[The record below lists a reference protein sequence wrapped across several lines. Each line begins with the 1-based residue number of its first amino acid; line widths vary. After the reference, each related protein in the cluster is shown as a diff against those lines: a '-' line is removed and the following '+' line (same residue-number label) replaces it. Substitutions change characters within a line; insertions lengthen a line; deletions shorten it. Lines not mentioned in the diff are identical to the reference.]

1 MAEPT
6 ATISNV
12 AGTYPGGY
20 VFVSGGDLLTITGTT
35 LLDGP
40 LFSLSIDRYP
50 CTNYTFVNST
60 TVTCVAPAM
69 PSTGTYNVRAATNGN
84 GSAITI
90 SGTISIDF
98 LWDPSR
104 LENLV
109 GYFVVG
115 QANDGYTTVQN
126 GTVTDWCPRAGSID
140 NTFTVDHPVGVAVPP
155 EYASSAINGRPG
167 LKSLGV
173 RQMLSTLG
181 SAAPYSVSVVAQV
194 SALPAAGATIWIV
207 SALSDSYQYGVFNA
221 SGAYEFYTTSGNP
234 TSPTAAKLS
243 GPTSST
249 WTNPFSMDALYS
261 TPSSGTVTGFVNGS
275 DLGTG
280 AGLGPTPTLPGF
292 GFVAPSVF
300 GGYLSALIMTSDNLS
315 AQDLSNLSTWRKKM
329 FGVPG

>member
-1 MAEPT
+1 MTEPA

-12 AGTYPGGY
+12 AGAYPGGY
-20 VFVSGGDLLTITGTT
+20 VFVSGGDLLTITGTF

-40 LFSLSIDRYP
+40 LFSISIDRYP

-69 PSTGTYNVRAATNGN
+69 PSTGKYNVRAATNGN

-90 SGTISIDF
+90 SGTVSIDF

-140 NTFTVDHPVGVAVPP
+140 NTFSVDYPVKVAVPP
-155 EYASSAINGRPG
+155 EYASSAINGRPA
-167 LKSLGV
+167 LKSVDVL
-173 RQMLSTLG
+173 QMLSSLG

-194 SALPAAGATIWIV
+194 STLPPLGGYIWIV
-207 SALSDSYQYGVFNA
+207 SAYSDGYQLGVSNV
-221 SGAYEFYTTSGNP
+221 SGAYDFFTRPGSPTSGV
-234 TSPTAAKLS
+234 AKLS

-261 TPSSGTVTGFVNGS
+261 TPSSGTVRGFVNGS
-275 DLGTG
+275 DLGTKTG
-280 AGLGPTPTLPGF
+280 MGPIPTLPGY
-292 GFVAPSVF
+292 GFVAPSGF
-300 GGYLSALIMTSDNLS
+300 EGYLSALIMTSDNLS
-315 AQDLSNLSTWRKKM
+315 AEDLSNLSTWRQKM